1 MTRKYS
7 STSVAT
13 TLAAGINST
22 TTSITVATGTGSSLM
37 GGVTLAGG
45 NVDQFTIALDVD
57 TINEEILFV
66 TAISSDTLTVVRAR
80 AGTTGIAHTAGA
92 SVKHVLTSDD
102 LTFYTTGV
110 ATADNAVPE
119 SVVTAKGDVLVASA
133 SGVVDNLAVGSNDQV
148 LTADS
153 TQTLGVKWAAPSI
166 FSLPSQAGNAGEYLQ
181 TDGTNPSWQPAVST
195 LNVTLNA
202 QTGTTYTLVAG
213 DATKLVTLSNAGA
226 ITLTIPSGIFTTG
239 QYINIQQ
246 IGVGQVTVANN
257 GTSSFT
263 GTGTKL
269 RAQYSAGS
277 IICTN
282 GASNTFTLIGDLV

>member
-13 TLAAGINST
+13 TLAAGINSST
-22 TTSITVATGTGSSLM
+22 TTITVATGTGSALM
-37 GGVTLAGG
+37 GGATLAAG
-45 NVDQFTIALDVD
+45 NVDQFTVAIDVD
-57 TINEEILFV
+57 TINEEIVFV

-92 SVKHVLTSDD
+92 SIKHVLTSDD

-110 ATADNAVPE
+110 ATANAAVPS

-133 SGVVDNLAVGSNDQV
+133 SGVVDNLAVGTNDQV

-153 TQTLGVKWAAPSI
+153 TQTLGVKWAAPST
-166 FSLPSQAGNAGEYLQ
+166 FSLPSQTGNAGEYLQ
-181 TDGTNPSWQPAVST
+181 TDGTNPSWAAAVST
-195 LNVTLNA
+195 LNLTLNA

-226 ITLTIPSGIFTTG
+226 ITLTIPSGVFTTG

-269 RAQYSAGS
+269 RTQYSAAS

>member
-13 TLAAGINST
+13 TLAAGINSST
-22 TTSITVATGTGSSLM
+22 TTITVATGTGSALL
-37 GGVTLAGG
+37 GGVTLAAG
-45 NVDQFTIALDVD
+45 NVDQFTVAIDVD
-57 TINEEILFV
+57 TINEEIVFV
-66 TAISSDTLTVVRAR
+66 TGISSDTLTVVRAR

-110 ATADNAVPE
+110 ATADAAIPKAI
-119 SVVTAKGDVLVASA
+119 VTAKGDLLAASA
-133 SGVVDNLAVGSNDQV
+133 SGVVDNLAVGTNDQV

-153 TQTLGVKWAAPSI
+153 TQTLGVKWAAPST
-166 FSLPSQAGNAGEYLQ
+166 FSLPSQTGNAGEYLQ
-181 TDGTNPSWQPAVST
+181 TDGTNPSWAAAVST
-195 LNVTLNA
+195 LNLTLNA

-226 ITLTIPSGIFTTG
+226 ITLTIPSGVFTTG

-269 RAQYSAGS
+269 RTQYSAAS